1 MKATLEYNLP
11 EDQIEFDMATKG
23 HRMHSVLWELDQWL
37 RSNTKYSHDGM
48 HEEEIKAY
56 YACRDR
62 LRELMAD
69 NNLNFD

>member
-1 MKATLEYNLP
+1 
-11 EDQIEFDMATKG
+11 
-23 HRMHSVLWELDQWL
+23 LDQWL